1 MSGNPASL
9 QGATSLAWFLAR
21 DHPVLPFQA
30 EIPRRAGGMG
40 VRAVGALQPAGLGD
54 MRWGGMGSSLGPQN
68 RASSL
73 LAWSGEGPGEDAPAG
88 AGTRHVFRTHSPSL

>member
-9 QGATSLAWFLAR
+9 QGASSLAWFLAR

-30 EIPRRAGGMG
+30 EIPRRAGGVG